1 MISAMIETAFER
13 ISGLTVLQPSETTE
27 LRCELLDQNLVE
39 ITASAN
45 DQRPSLRLEVDLA
58 DAAGYWQ
65 PGGRTHRLLPPDWV
79 GPAVTS
85 LVQSAPVGALYNA
98 NGGVLLGWAAGE
110 AVSELEITYGVS
122 EERKSFVVQMQ
133 PTRPLATDLTIV
145 LDGSRA
151 DLVDTLRRLCRW
163 TSQQCSA
170 EPLVP
175 PPVTRRPVYSTWYT
189 FSQDVTAELVCSEAS
204 LAAGLG
210 CGSVFID
217 DGWQRHGSGRG
228 YQGCGD
234 WLPDLAKFP
243 DLAATV
249 GSLHDTGSA
258 VALWIAPLLLGQ
270 GSDVY
275 DRLHRFAP
283 HYAPPLQC
291 QVLDPRHE
299 EVRRFAVETCL
310 RLVEDYQ
317 VDMLKIDFL
326 EQAMVYGATSGDAG
340 VRADVGHAMADLL
353 ADVRRRL
360 AEAGQ
365 AAVAFEFR
373 QPYVS
378 PAVARYGQILR
389 AGDCPGDS
397 TLNRISTIDARLMSV
412 GQIVHSD
419 PMMWGPQGGAEA
431 VAQQLYAG
439 WFGVPQISMRLSTL
453 SHEQSNA
460 LNGLLALWS
469 DHAAVTLDGE
479 LEVLGAEQGYHL
491 IRAKRADLRR
501 TVTAR
506 YAPLVV
512 DLPDQAD
519 HETTVLNATPDPRLV
534 VRTAHPITNAILR
547 RPDASETSLST
558 PDGSG
563 LIEFTVPPFGSL
575 SLST

>member
-1 MISAMIETAFER
+1 MTELAFER
-13 ISGLTVLQPSETTE
+13 ISGLTVLQPVGTTE
-27 LRCELLDQNLVE
+27 LSGELLDENVVR
-39 ITASAN
+39 INASAN
-45 DQRPSLRLEVDLA
+45 DRRPSLRLEVDLA

-65 PGGRTHRLLPPDWV
+65 PGGRSPRLLAPDWA
-79 GPAVTS
+79 GPTVTS
-85 LVQSAPVGALYNA
+85 LVRSAPVGALYSSD
-98 NGGVLLGWAAGE
+98 GRVLLGWAASE

-122 EERKSFVVQMQ
+122 EERKSFVVQVQ
-133 PTRPLATDLTIV
+133 PTRPLGTDLTLV

-151 DLVDTLRRLCRW
+151 GLVDTVRRLCTW
-163 TSQQCSA
+163 TSEQCRG

-175 PPVTRRPVYSTWYT
+175 PPVARRPVYSTWYT
-189 FSQDVTAELVCSEAS
+189 FAQDVSAELVGSEAT
-204 LAAGLG
+204 LAVELG

-217 DGWQRHGSGRG
+217 DGWQQHGRGRG

-249 GSLHDTGSA
+249 GSVHDTGAA
-258 VALWIAPLLLGQ
+258 VALWIAPLLLGPDS
-270 GSDVY
+270 GVH
-275 DRLHRFAP
+275 DRLSRFAP
-283 HYAPPLQC
+283 YFAPSLRC
-291 QVLDPRHE
+291 QVLDPRHL

-317 VDMLKIDFL
+317 IDLLKIDFL
-326 EQAMVYGATSGDAG
+326 DQAMVYGAAPGDG
-340 VRADVGHAMADLL
+340 GGSSDIGQAMADLL
-353 ADVRRRL
+353 ADLRQGL

-397 TLNRISTIDARLMSV
+397 MLNRISTIDARLVSV
-412 GQIVHSD
+412 GQVAHSD
-419 PMMWGPQGGAEA
+419 PMMWGPGGGAEA

-439 WFGVPQISMRLSTL
+439 WFGVPQISMRLSAL
-453 SHEQSNA
+453 SHEQGSA
-460 LNGLLALWS
+460 LQGLLALWS

-479 LEVLGAEQGYHL
+479 LEVLGAEHGYHL
-491 IRAKRADLRR
+491 VRAKRADLRR

-534 VRTAHPITNAILR
+534 LRTTHPLTRAIVRG
-547 RPDASETSLST
+547 PDASEIPTSTNLG
-558 PDGSG
+558 PG
-563 LIEFTVPPFGSL
+563 LVEFTVPPFGSL
-575 SLST
+575 SLRT